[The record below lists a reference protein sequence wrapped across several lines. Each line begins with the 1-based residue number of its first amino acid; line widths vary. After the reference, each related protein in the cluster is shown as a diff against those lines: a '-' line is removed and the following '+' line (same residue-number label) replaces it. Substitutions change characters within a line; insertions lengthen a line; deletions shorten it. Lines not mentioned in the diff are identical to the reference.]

1 MCGATHRSPW
11 WPGDVGTREDRA
23 VVGPSG
29 QDTLR
34 FPSPQLRMVPSSCS
48 LSVRRFGPSVAALLL
63 PRPSSGGSAIALGCS
78 PAGTPGFAQG
88 KALPCV
94 RSKGGSR
101 AATTAAGHK
110 ARPGWSLSRQRL

>member
-1 MCGATHRSPW
+1 M
-11 WPGDVGTREDRA
+11 GTREDRA

-48 LSVRRFGPSVAALLL
+48 VSVRRFGPSVAAGLL
-63 PRPSSGGSAIALGCS
+63 PRPSGGGSAIALGRS
-78 PAGTPGFAQG
+78 PAGTPVFAQG
-88 KALPCV
+88 KALPKGSCG

-101 AATTAAGHK
+101 AATRAAGHK
-110 ARPGWSLSRQRL
+110 AWPGWSQSRQRL